1 MPPMNIKVRDNRSF
15 GRKPVVGLCS
25 LKTLHKYRRE
35 PRDQADGP
43 DAQGRKAELRKVRKT
58 KLKFPTLECIL
69 AERFSFISEILGGRE
84 LLRGPL
90 FMYSFKK

>member
-35 PRDQADGP
+35 PRDQTDGP
-43 DAQGRKAELRKVRKT
+43 DLQGRRT
-58 KLKFPTLECIL
+58 
-69 AERFSFISEILGGRE
+69 RF
-84 LLRGPL
+84 
-90 FMYSFKK
+90 